1 MPQLPWNNL
10 QEISLLQLVLQY
22 GGHVASRSNVTK
34 VWTDILEAFKIQD
47 CMTNFT
53 EEHLTGKADGLIRKL
68 RDKVKALLDKAQ
80 KEMGWG
86 DFMSGKTSNLSKHG
100 GDLAKVFQLCKQ
112 ILVEQVED
120 EEKRLLAEQE
130 NENQREKLEQIE
142 KDAFNLTKKNL

>member
-10 QEISLLQLVLQY
+10 QEISLLQLVLQH
-22 GGHVASRSNVTK
+22 GGHVASRSNLTK

-68 RDKVKALLDKAQ
+68 RDKLKALLDKAQ

-86 DFMSGKTSNLSKHG
+86 DFW
-100 GDLAKVFQLCKQ
+100 
-112 ILVEQVED
+112 
-120 EEKRLLAEQE
+120 
-130 NENQREKLEQIE
+130 
-142 KDAFNLTKKNL
+142 